1 MSGEGGHLEDERA
14 VRSARSARQSC
25 GPGVGSS
32 AFSAES
38 SHRLTLSSDIPILVL
53 IDTNQSV

>member
-25 GPGVGSS
+25 GPGVGSR

-38 SHRLTLSSDIPILVL
+38 SQRLTFSSDITILVL
-53 IDTNQSV
+53 IDINQFV